1 MDGRQALQE
10 LAWTLW
16 DALQEGDLPGHLVAW
31 WAVVMGRVDEDTPA
45 GIPTAPTP
53 VREVVHEPLAEV

>member
-1 MDGRQALQE
+1 MDGRQVLRE
-10 LAWTLW
+10 LIWTLL

-31 WAVVMGRVDEDTPA
+31 WAVVTGRVTEDTPA

-53 VREVVHEPLAEV
+53 VREVVHDPIPEV